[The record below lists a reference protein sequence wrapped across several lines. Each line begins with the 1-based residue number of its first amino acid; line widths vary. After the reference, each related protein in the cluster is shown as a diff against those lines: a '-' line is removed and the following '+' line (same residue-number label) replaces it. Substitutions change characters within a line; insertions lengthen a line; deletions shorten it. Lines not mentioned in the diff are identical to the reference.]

1 MICVWFGIG
10 LGGSG
15 VGVDVKGVC
24 WKIDRPPIEQS
35 EYIGPLGL
43 LCARRW
49 RRRLFCDVEGLQLLE
64 NRACGQRVFSI
75 D

>member
-1 MICVWFGIG
+1 MIWVWFGIG

-35 EYIGPLGL
+35 EYIGPLAL
-43 LCARRW
+43 LCVRM
-49 RRRLFCDVEGLQLLE
+49 RRRLLFSDVDGLRLLE

-75 D
+75 C